1 MILCEWWM
9 ISWGSCRSRKVEGRP
24 WFTDQVGVPKQ
35 PQLAAY
41 LGEPTE
47 GAHSFANACVEGAGK
62 GYLEQW
68 WKKLSHDLTLEE
80 PSFLSG
86 PQFTYL

>member
-1 MILCEWWM
+1 MISCEWWV
-9 ISWGSCRSRKVEGRP
+9 ISWGSCRSPKAEGRP

-35 PQLAAY
+35 PVLAAY
-41 LGEPTE
+41 LGVPTE
-47 GAHSFANACVEGAGK
+47 GAHSFARASVGGTGK
-62 GYLEQW
+62 SYLEQW

-80 PSFLSG
+80 PSSLSG